1 MRLSILELTQKSSK
15 IGGTALEAPAQASA
29 TFMPIDY
36 DVFSTELVAE
46 NVQVLRAK
54 VNDDHHVTYM
64 VTSEE
69 VINNLKPKSTYAAN
83 IWITKDISGR
93 LSILI
98 LAMNSRNTWTISK
111 RESLEMGQKSPV
123 FVQRDSDSKIYK
135 PMQVTDVEVEEITK
149 EDINKGLEA
158 AFGEYLIQ
166 DVKHPA
172 LKGLLKKPAEIVD
185 ADDEV
190 ANDDAVTEV
199 VSNELELDLDALD
212 DFNILD
218 EQ

>member
-1 MRLSILELTQKSSK
+1 MRLSILELTKKSSK

-69 VINNLKPKSTYAAN
+69 VINNLKAKTTYAAN

-98 LAMNSRNTWTISK
+98 LAMNSRNTWTLSK

-123 FVQRDSDSKIYK
+123 FVKRDSDSKIYK
-135 PMQVTDVEVEEITK
+135 PMQVADAEVEEITK
-149 EDINKGLEA
+149 EDIDKGLEA
-158 AFGEYLIQ
+158 AFGDYLIQ
-166 DVKHPA
+166 DVKHTA
-172 LKGLLKKPAEIVD
+172 LKGLLKKSSEIVD
-185 ADDEV
+185 ADEEDIPT
-190 ANDDAVTEV
+190 DDAVTEV
-199 VSNELELDLDALD
+199 ISNELELDLDALD

-218 EQ
+218 E